1 MRNVTYF
8 SAGLVADFAI
18 SDQAF
23 DKFLIDLNEAAKIID
38 RYGESDLMKARTL
51 LDNFMARAQ
60 QDESIEQGPGEILAA
75 CFIWN
80 FFNTNPN
87 PSRVITG
94 DIVLVDLDG
103 TLTTVEYASAKDLKI
118 AQHDHGHDHE
128 HDHVHGDNCGCD
140 HDHDHK

>member
-23 DKFLIDLNEAAKIID
+23 DKFLVDLNEAAKEID
-38 RYGESDLMKARTL
+38 RYGENDLMKGRTL

-60 QDESIEQGPGEILAA
+60 QDENIEQGPGEILAA
-75 CFIWN
+75 SFIWN
-80 FFNTNPN
+80 FFNTNPD

-94 DIVLVDLDG
+94 DIVIVDLDG
-103 TLTTVEYASAKDLKI
+103 TLNTVEYASVNDLQI
-118 AQHDHGHDHE
+118 AHHE
-128 HDHVHGDNCGCD
+128 HDHEHGDNCGCD
-140 HDHDHK
+140 HNHK

>member
-23 DKFLIDLNEAAKIID
+23 DKFLKDLNEAEKEID
-38 RYGESDLMKARTL
+38 RYGEDDLMKARTI

-60 QDESIEQGPGEILAA
+60 QDEAIEQGPGEVLAA

-80 FFNTNPN
+80 FFNTNPDA
-87 PSRVITG
+87 SRVITG
-94 DIVLVDLDG
+94 DIVIVDLDG
-103 TLTTVEYASAKDLKI
+103 TLTTVEYASVNDLQI
-118 AQHDHGHDHE
+118 A
-128 HDHVHGDNCGCD
+128 
-140 HDHDHK
+140 HKE

>member
-23 DKFLIDLNEAAKIID
+23 DKFLVDLNEAEKEID
-38 RYGESDLMKARTL
+38 RHGEGDLMTARTL

-60 QDESIEQGPGEILAA
+60 QGEDIEQGPGEVLGA

-87 PSRVITG
+87 ITRMITG
-94 DIVLVDLDG
+94 DIVVVDLDG
-103 TLTTVEYASAKDLKI
+103 TLTTVEYASANDLQI
-118 AQHDHGHDHE
+118 AHHDHE
-128 HDHVHGDNCGCD
+128 HDHNCGCD
-140 HDHDHK
+140 HNHK